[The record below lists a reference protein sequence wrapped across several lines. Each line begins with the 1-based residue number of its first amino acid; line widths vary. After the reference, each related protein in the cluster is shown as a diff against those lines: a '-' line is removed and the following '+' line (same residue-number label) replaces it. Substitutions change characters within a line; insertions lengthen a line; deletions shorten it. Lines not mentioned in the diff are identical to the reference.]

1 MKTFLSIAIGVV
13 LVTNIWAQSGLKMGE
28 KAPEFTTKNQDGK
41 ALQLSKL
48 LKTGPVVLVFY
59 RGQWCPYCNKQLS
72 ALQDSLGMLTAKNAT
87 VIAVSPEKQESVA
100 QTIQKTKATFNVV
113 SDMGLDLSKKYQV
126 NYVVTEKMLSDY
138 KGYGV
143 DIAAGNGMNGGNL
156 PVPATY
162 IISKEGKIIYA
173 FVNADITQRASVASL
188 LSALK

>member
-143 DIAAGNGMNGGNL
+143 DIAAGNGRNGGNL